1 MQNETDLYNNT
12 YTTLDFIIGLLI
24 TIAASLANAL
34 GLNITKLDFTRQE
47 ALPPAERR
55 PDYLR
60 PFWLLGI
67 ILYIGSQVLGS
78 TLALE
83 FLRAEYVAPLGST
96 SLIFNFIFAYLLV
109 GTPVTK
115 LDVCGTIVI
124 ILGVVGVVVFGN
136 HRLPSDFDAES
147 NLSLTLLKEIWGR
160 ADWIVY
166 LVALEVSTI
175 AVWWFSSIAHQVCMA
190 RITDERGDAE
200 RDGSG
205 IDAMVG
211 GGGGRRLAN
220 PYEGQG
226 FVGRLKSWRD
236 AVRRTHGRLRKT
248 VKGFVER
255 WSQSRPDTSIR
266 KLAGLCWSVTGGML
280 SGQTLVLAKSA
291 VKLVTSAITKSDP
304 NQSNQFTS
312 PLTWLIVIL
321 LVVCA
326 VSQVYCLN
334 QGLKCFDS
342 TFTVP
347 IFFSVYSICG
357 FLNSLVYLDETH
369 LYKLWVF
376 LCIWASIAVLIV
388 GVIMLS
394 VKKPP
399 KVARPRAGSSA
410 SQRDLDHNPFDDSVE
425 LGSPVKP
432 AFSRATTTADADA
445 DLEAAK
451 EEATEA
457 PPLKRG
463 QGWLGRLFGGLPDGA
478 AAVPLVSSASATARR
493 GSEASQSQRRRQ
505 KGMQRLDD
513 DDGGDSVLASERTS
527 QHAEDLELD
536 EVDNLGKYGG
546 YGSGRGEEDD
556 DDFGEFEKATGA
568 VRAEEDGERRRS
580 PDGEAR

>member
-115 LDVCGTIVI
+115 LDVFGTIVI

-147 NLSLTLLKEIWGR
+147 NLSLTLLKQIWGR
-160 ADWIVY
+160 TDWIVY

-175 AVWWFSSIAHQVCMA
+175 AVWWFSSITHQVCMA
-190 RITDERGDAE
+190 RITDERGDDE
-200 RDGSG
+200 RDVSG

-226 FVGRLKSWRD
+226 FVGRLKGWRD
-236 AVRRTHGRLRKT
+236 GVKRTQGRLRKK
-248 VKGFVER
+248 VRGLVER

-376 LCIWASIAVLIV
+376 LCIWASIAVLIL

-399 KVARPRAGSSA
+399 KVVRPRSGSCA
-410 SQRDLDHNPFDDSVE
+410 SQRDLDQNPFDDSVE

-432 AFSRATTTADADA
+432 AFSRATMADG

-451 EEATEA
+451 EEAEA

-478 AAVPLVSSASATARR
+478 AAVPLVSSSLATARR

-505 KGMQRLDD
+505 KGRQRLDD
-513 DDGGDSVLASERTS
+513 EDDGGGDSVLASERTS
-527 QHAEDLELD
+527 QPADDLELD
-536 EVDNLGKYGG
+536 EVDNLSKYAG
-546 YGSGRGEEDD
+546 YDSGRGEEDD

-568 VRAEEDGERRRS
+568 VRVEDDAERRTS
-580 PDGEAR
+580 PDSSAR